1 MKRILIIAA
10 LPACIALAV
19 CIGIL
24 CACEY
29 QDRQQCVCS
38 MLTEEEQTF
47 SIDDRLYR
55 LCERDTMKSGVFMY
69 VRTSCDHGRNL
80 HLTVFPD
87 EGIFKGYILKN

>member
-1 MKRILIIAA
+1 MKRILLKAA
-10 LPACIALAV
+10 LAACAVLAICAGML
-19 CIGIL
+19 CIR
-24 CACEY
+24 EY

-55 LCERDTMKSGVFMY
+55 VCEKDTMKSGVFMY
-69 VRTSCDHGRNL
+69 VRTSCDHGKNL

-87 EGIFKGYILKN
+87 EDIFKGFILKN

>member
-1 MKRILIIAA
+1 MKRMLLKASAA
-10 LPACIALAV
+10 VCLVLAV
-19 CIGIL
+19 CVISI
-24 CACEY
+24 CVREY
-29 QDRQQCVCS
+29 RDRQQCVCS

-55 LCERDTMKSGVFMY
+55 VCERDTMKSGVFMY

>member
-1 MKRILIIAA
+1 MKRILLKAA
-10 LPACIALAV
+10 LAACAVLAICAGML
-19 CIGIL
+19 CIH
-24 CACEY
+24 EY

-55 LCERDTMKSGVFMY
+55 VCERDTMKSGVFMY

>member
-1 MKRILIIAA
+1 MKRILTMVALAACAA
-10 LPACIALAV
+10 LAISD
-19 CIGIL
+19 GIL
-24 CACEY
+24 CVCEY
-29 QDRQQCVCS
+29 QDQQQCVCS

-55 LCERDTMKSGVFMY
+55 VCERDTMKSGVFMY
-69 VRTSCDHGRNL
+69 IRTSCDHGRNL

>member
-1 MKRILIIAA
+1 MKRILLIAVLA
-10 LPACIALAV
+10 ACIALVA
-19 CIGIL
+19 CAGIL

-55 LCERDTMKSGVFMY
+55 VCERDTMKSGVFMF
-69 VRTSCDHGRNL
+69 VRTGCDHGKNL